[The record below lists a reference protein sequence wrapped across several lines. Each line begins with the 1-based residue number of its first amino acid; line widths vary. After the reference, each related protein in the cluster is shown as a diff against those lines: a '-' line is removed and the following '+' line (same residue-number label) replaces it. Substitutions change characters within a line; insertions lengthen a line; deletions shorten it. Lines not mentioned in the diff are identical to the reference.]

1 MKKKV
6 IIPIIAVILVLI
18 IGVVSFVIINNNKIV
33 STITLDINPSIE
45 INLNK
50 NEKVINVIALND
62 DAEDIIDDN
71 FKGKNIEE
79 TLNTITDNLV
89 EKGYAN
95 EGDLLEVILYTDG
108 IISDKE
114 FEEKLTKAF
123 REKRISLDII
133 VVENVTEEDE
143 ELAKKYNISPAKVSY
158 IKSIIKENENVN
170 LEDLVNKSV
179 NELKE
184 TKETGKYCDEGYTLE
199 GDFCLKEIKRVSASK
214 GEVCPRN
221 YLEYEGKCYEETGMI
236 DSNEFYCNE
245 EFNLEND
252 KCIREITENAI
263 PKKYSCTSGISK
275 TRVEAGLTSADAGD
289 ANDVVCVDYSNA
301 THPVSPCETHDG
313 TEYTMSGG
321 VCYWHRA
328 GILNGSCPG
337 KVLVNGACWDNAS
350 NILICEGYR
359 DGKQYSSRRE
369 FCEGSIKYNNP
380 VVSEYKCENQNA
392 KLTGNKCIIEE
403 VEDAHVKWTCQ
414 SGYTLVNNDRCIN
427 YNKTAQKENGFVCE
441 GKNTRLKGNQ
451 CITYEMIEAKHN

>member
-1 MKKKV
+1 MKKKI
-6 IIPIIAVILVLI
+6 IIPIGIVALFLVIGFI
-18 IGVVSFVIINNNKIV
+18 IFDNNKIV
-33 STITLDINPSIE
+33 STITLDINPSVQ
-45 INLNK
+45 INLTKNK
-50 NEKVINVIALND
+50 KVKNVMGLND
-62 DAEDIIDDN
+62 DAKDILDDN
-71 FKGKNIEE
+71 YKGKSLDDSFEI
-79 TLNTITDNLV
+79 LISNLI
-89 EKGYAN
+89 EKGYVDN
-95 EGDLLEVILYTDG
+95 ENNLDVILHVDG
-108 IISDKE
+108 KITNKMVSEQIEYEFGKKGIHTEIVIIESVIK
-114 FEEKLTKAF
+114 
-123 REKRISLDII
+123 
-133 VVENVTEEDE
+133 EDE
-143 ELAKKYNISPAKVSY
+143 ELAKKYNVSPAKIAYV
-158 IKSIIKENENVN
+158 KSIIQDNDNITLEN
-170 LEDLVNKSV
+170 LVNDSV
-179 NELKE
+179 SELKE

-214 GEVCPRN
+214 GGVCPRN

-359 DGKQYSSRRE
+359 DGKQYSSRSE